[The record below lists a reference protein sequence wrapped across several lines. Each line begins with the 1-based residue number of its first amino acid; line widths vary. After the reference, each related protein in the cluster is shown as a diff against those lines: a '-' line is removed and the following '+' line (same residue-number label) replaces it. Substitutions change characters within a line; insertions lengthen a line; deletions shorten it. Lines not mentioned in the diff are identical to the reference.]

1 MGVAI
6 PDPPH
11 DTFSR
16 GGSKNIK
23 SPRTYSVAT
32 VSEGSS
38 SQKHRRQFSSCQSL
52 SKSPRLNSK
61 LPSESRYTLGTRW
74 HPSESSQRSSF
85 SSNEMDHR
93 LTGSSSRFS
102 SHARDAPCAPTRAAF
117 SARRCF
123 RQSSDETR
131 RLI

>member
-38 SQKHRRQFSSCQSL
+38 SQKHRRQSPSFQSI
-52 SKSPRLNSK
+52 SKPPRLNLK
-61 LPSESRYTLGTRW
+61 LPPEYRRTQGTRW
-74 HPSESSQRSSF
+74 HPSESSQRASF

-102 SHARDAPCAPTRAAF
+102 SHARDAPCVPTRTAF

-123 RQSSDETR
+123 RQPSDETR